1 LLLASCAAGEN
12 SAGVEIAVVVIIG
25 GIGIVVVITLR
36 FI

>member
-12 SAGVEIAVVVIIG
+12 CAGVEIAVVVIIG
-25 GIGIVVVITLR
+25 GIGIIVVVTLR